1 VIVPVPALQPP
12 KLFSHDHWTVTDAFS
27 IGRPPSVT
35 MPDNVAVGMP
45 VVGVPTAVGATE
57 LTGATGSFPPQPATN
72 VASETTADTKV
83 QTFRIL
89 SAQSLR

>member
-1 VIVPVPALQPP
+1 
-12 KLFSHDHWTVTDAFS
+12 
-27 IGRPPSVT
+27 
-35 MPDNVAVGMP
+35 MP

-72 VASETTADTKV
+72 VASETTADTNV
-83 QTFRIL
+83 QTFRIW